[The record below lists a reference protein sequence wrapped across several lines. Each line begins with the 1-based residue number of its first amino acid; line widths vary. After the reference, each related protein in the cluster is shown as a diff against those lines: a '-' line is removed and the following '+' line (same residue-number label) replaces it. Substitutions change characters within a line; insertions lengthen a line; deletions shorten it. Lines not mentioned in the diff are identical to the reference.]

1 MISVM
6 VKMEAVLLIMT
17 PRQWWL
23 IWPLVR
29 TSLHFEPSSTYFD
42 SKIEEQEEQEEKEGE
57 MKEGWN
63 NEILV
68 LAEIWKV

>member
-1 MISVM
+1 M
-6 VKMEAVLLIMT
+6 
-17 PRQWWL
+17 
-23 IWPLVR
+23 VR

-57 MKEGWN
+57 MEEGWN

-68 LAEIWKV
+68 LAEI